1 MTTMTTMND
10 QILREIIDTNLFV
23 NCPECETIDD
33 NQYQCT
39 TCGEGG
45 GYGRVSV
52 TEFVQEQ
59 AKDMG
64 LLTIDRNNERTLREA
79 CEKALEDRDKEIET
93 LKDVAKNLAKLLAQ
107 ITKP

>member
-1 MTTMTTMND
+1 MNTE
-10 QILREIIDTNLFV
+10 QILREIIDSNLFV

-52 TEFVQEQ
+52 TEFVKEQ
-59 AKDMG
+59 AFRIAM
-64 LLTIDRNNERTLREA
+64 LTTERTHEKTLREA

-93 LKDVAKNLAKLLAQ
+93 LKGVALDLAKILSL
-107 ITKP
+107 ITK